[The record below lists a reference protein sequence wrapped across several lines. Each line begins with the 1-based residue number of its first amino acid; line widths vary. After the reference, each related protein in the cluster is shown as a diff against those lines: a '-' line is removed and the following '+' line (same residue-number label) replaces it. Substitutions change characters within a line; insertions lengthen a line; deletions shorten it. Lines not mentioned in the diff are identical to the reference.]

1 MLNVCSH
8 HDDVIASLS
17 VISENELI
25 DLTGMAYGEKW
36 QGILPSAGGC
46 DEFIRLYMFRR
57 VVTSDVLSEL
67 EGRLTGY
74 VTMHT
79 TEVDPVKCKPV
90 SAFFRSAALF
100 SLLYAD
106 SLQTVLPDRYTHTF
120 KRLRQEGER
129 IKLHIVPLED
139 MWKMTPDAKVS
150 VCFCVYA
157 PTCIY
162 ILQPLPYTRLL
173 LPSYYR

>member
-1 MLNVCSH
+1 MCANL
-8 HDDVIASLS
+8 LTFQT